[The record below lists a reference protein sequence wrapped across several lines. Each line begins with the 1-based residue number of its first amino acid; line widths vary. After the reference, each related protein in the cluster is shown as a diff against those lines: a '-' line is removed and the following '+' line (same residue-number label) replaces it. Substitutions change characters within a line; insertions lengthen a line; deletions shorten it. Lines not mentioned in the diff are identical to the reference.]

1 MVDYMTKWGKT
12 DFRNLKKLSNN
23 LDNYIKTTDILESVA
38 KELTARLLGKV
49 IPRTPV
55 GQYPSSS
62 GKVGGT
68 LRRGWTTDTHEQAER
83 GSNIDVNSYVN
94 SIEIKKTGKYVE
106 ILIINPV
113 EYASFVERGHRTVG
127 GKGWVNGR
135 HMLRISVNE
144 LKNDSPRIIKNRIE
158 KELREVFK

>member
-1 MVDYMTKWGKT
+1 MAKWGKT
-12 DFRNLKKLSNN
+12 DFRQLKTLSNN
-23 LDNYIKTTDILESVA
+23 LDNYLKTTQILDEVA

-55 GQYPSSS
+55 GKYPKSS

-68 LRRGWTTDTHEQAER
+68 LRRGWTSDSHKAAES
-83 GSNIDVNSYVN
+83 GKNIDVAAFVDNLELN
-94 SIEIKKTGKYVE
+94 KTDDYVE
-106 ILIINPV
+106 VLVINPV
-113 EYASFVERGHRTVG
+113 EYASFVEQGHRTNNL
-127 GKGWVNGR
+127 KGWVSGR

-144 LKNDSPRIIKNRIE
+144 LKAESPKIIQNKIT

>member
-1 MVDYMTKWGKT
+1 MSRWGKT
-12 DFRNLKKLSNN
+12 DFRDLKKLTNN
-23 LDNYIKTTDILESVA
+23 IDNYLKTTQILEEVA

-55 GQYPSSS
+55 GKYPKSS

-68 LRRGWTTDTHEQAER
+68 LRRGWTSDSAKNAES
-83 GSNIDVNSYVN
+83 GNNIDVATFVENLEVN
-94 SIEIKKTGKYVE
+94 KTDNYVE
-106 ILIINPV
+106 VTIINPV
-113 EYASFVERGHRTVG
+113 EYASFVEQGHMTRNHQ
-127 GKGWVNGR
+127 GWVPGR

-144 LKNDSPRIIKNRIE
+144 LQAESPKIIKKKIE